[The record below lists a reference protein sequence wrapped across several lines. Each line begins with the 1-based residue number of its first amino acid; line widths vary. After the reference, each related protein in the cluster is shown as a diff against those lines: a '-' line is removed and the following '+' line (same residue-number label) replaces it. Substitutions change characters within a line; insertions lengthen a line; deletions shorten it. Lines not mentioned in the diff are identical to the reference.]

1 MNLACKLLKKRPGVM
16 NSKLDEKKSSKKQPM
31 ISVEGII
38 IPSRWDKN
46 GNIVELAIA
55 THNEEEYLI
64 ADEEQVT
71 QLKPLLRKE
80 AQVRGILDTKD
91 GKKVINVTGF
101 NPKGK

>member
-1 MNLACKLLKKRPGVM
+1 M
-16 NSKLDEKKSSKKQPM
+16 NSKLDEKKSSKTQAM
-31 ISVEGII
+31 ISIEGII

>member
-1 MNLACKLLKKRPGVM
+1 MDLACKLLKKAQGLM
-16 NSKLDEKKSSKKQPM
+16 NSKLDKKKSSKKQPM

-46 GNIVELAIA
+46 GNIVELTIA
-55 THNEEEYLI
+55 THNEEEYLV
-64 ADEEQVT
+64 ADEKQVT